1 MCFYGG
7 EMLRTYFNNT
17 RDYSRQVDSRFR
29 YQVRPVGTSLTPH
42 PTPNLP
48 LQASLNFPF
57 LRVRVICTLSDFTE

>member
-29 YQVRPVGTSLTPH
+29 YQVRPVGTSLKSH
-42 PTPNLP
+42 PTPYFP
-48 LQASLNFPF
+48 LQG
-57 LRVRVICTLSDFTE
+57 LSQFSFFAG